1 MPEIQV
7 EECGKHNSHEKGRKV
22 KMAKDSGIGCRAV
35 ATITDA
41 KGSCGAHDV
50 GDPFEI
56 S

>member
-1 MPEIQV
+1 VASSVHI
-7 EECGKHNSHEKGRKV
+7 KKWRKV

-35 ATITDA
+35 ATITGA

-50 GDPFEI
+50 GDSLEK